1 VFDDLK
7 KEFKNKKLCFIGH
20 SLGPLFILHAVEK
33 YNFQL
38 DSAIFV
44 SPFLG
49 ILHNKQ
55 FDSVNTTFYRDDF
68 NFEKLKK
75 LIPISY
81 TLYSNDDPYVPA
93 TYSKEFAEKL
103 GSSPL
108 VVNRAGHMNS
118 EVNLNEFP
126 LVFELCKT
134 RIDLPLYQRY
144 LAHRRELYAIDYI
157 KGKNEEVVYLKPEEV
172 FDEGVFHF
180 RNLRKSGFCT
190 FYT

>member
-1 VFDDLK
+1 MLFVIFHGSFGIPDGNWFPQLRENLEALGQQVIIPHFPTPKNQSLTSWLSVFDDLK

-108 VVNRAGHMNS
+108 
-118 EVNLNEFP
+118 
-126 LVFELCKT
+126 
-134 RIDLPLYQRY
+134 
-144 LAHRRELYAIDYI
+144 
-157 KGKNEEVVYLKPEEV
+157 
-172 FDEGVFHF
+172 
-180 RNLRKSGFCT
+180 
-190 FYT
+190 